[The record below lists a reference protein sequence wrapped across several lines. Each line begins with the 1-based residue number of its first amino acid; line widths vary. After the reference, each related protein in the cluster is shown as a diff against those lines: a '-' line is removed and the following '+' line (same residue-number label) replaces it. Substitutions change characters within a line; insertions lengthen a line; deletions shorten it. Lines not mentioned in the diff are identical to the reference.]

1 MFRATGRQAGG
12 TIFLN
17 AGADAASWHSEVIRQ
32 WTGTGQI
39 IHTLDDYSDIHQDIA
54 LYHLADIYLGVD
66 SFTAN
71 LALNCDVKSVI
82 LFNKQAD
89 VLNYRS
95 EVRPIYPGPGEVI
108 SDLPVNHIC
117 DEVEMLAS
125 GYIAARQK

>member
-1 MFRATGRQAGG
+1 
-12 TIFLN
+12 
-17 AGADAASWHSEVIRQ
+17 
-32 WTGTGQI
+32 
-39 IHTLDDYSDIHQDIA
+39 
-54 LYHLADIYLGVD
+54 LGVD

-117 DEVEMLAS
+117 DEVEMLA
-125 GYIAARQK
+125 GGHIAARQK